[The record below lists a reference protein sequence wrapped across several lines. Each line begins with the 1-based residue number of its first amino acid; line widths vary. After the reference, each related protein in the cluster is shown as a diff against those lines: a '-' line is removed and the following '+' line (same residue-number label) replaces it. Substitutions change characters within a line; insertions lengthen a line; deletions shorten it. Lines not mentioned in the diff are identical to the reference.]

1 MDILNQ
7 LMRSGGVESDTKGG
21 LKDIELSLRKL

>member
-7 LMRSGGVESDTKGG
+7 LMRLGAVESKTKRG
-21 LKDIELSLRKL
+21 LKDIELSVRKL